1 MTAAIGLS
9 GKPIYFF
16 KGFSFFFTTR
26 IRQNGTA
33 SKWVEAKFEVV
44 VNPLPSLTTEAD
56 LPILVDVSF
65 FFLLW
70 KCKGGSIICF
80 LRKEVVFKLSST

>member
-9 GKPIYFF
+9 GKSIYFF

-70 KCKGGSIICF
+70 NAKVGPLYVLLG
-80 LRKEVVFKLSST
+80 RR